1 MKRPVSLVV
10 GLAAGAVLIAAV
22 GASAHTGFS
31 LIRTVGVQQSQFG
44 DEASGARTESPVPAE
59 SPEASPEPTEKP
71 EAPPT
76 AEPSE
81 TPETDESGEPADTDT
96 KSSPAPT
103 TEGSDSGQHDGGGD
117 HRESGD

>member
-44 DEASGARTESPVPAE
+44 DEASGARTESP
-59 SPEASPEPTEKP
+59 EASPEPTEKP
-71 EAPPT
+71 ESPPT

-81 TPETDESGEPADTDT
+81 TPETDESGEPADSDT
-96 KSSPAPT
+96 KSSHAPT
-103 TEGSDSGQHDGGGD
+103 TEGSDSGEHDGGSD
-117 HRESGD
+117 HHGSGD

>member
-1 MKRPVSLVV
+1 MKRPISIVV
-10 GLAAGAVLIAAV
+10 GLAAGALLIAAV

-31 LIRTVGVQQSQFG
+31 LIKAVGVQQSQFG
-44 DEASGARTESPVPAE
+44 DEASGARTESPEPAE
-59 SPEASPEPTEKP
+59 SPKTSPEPTEKP

-81 TPETDESGEPADTDT
+81 KPETDESGEPADSDT

-103 TEGSDSGQHDGGGD
+103 TEGSGSGEHDGGDD
-117 HRESGD
+117 HHGSGD